1 MSPFRRFHRAEVDYH
16 SGMRSRR
23 HIIVPILL
31 LIAAL
36 PLVGAGL
43 LVAGLGLLGLG
54 GALADVSLAENRAFG
69 IEFLLMSLVLIV
81 PGIVLLSIAFILGR
95 RRSDDGLDASTSSA
109 AR

>member
-1 MSPFRRFHRAEVDYH
+1 
-16 SGMRSRR
+16 MRSRR

-81 PGIVLLSIAFILGR
+81 PGIALLSLAFILGR